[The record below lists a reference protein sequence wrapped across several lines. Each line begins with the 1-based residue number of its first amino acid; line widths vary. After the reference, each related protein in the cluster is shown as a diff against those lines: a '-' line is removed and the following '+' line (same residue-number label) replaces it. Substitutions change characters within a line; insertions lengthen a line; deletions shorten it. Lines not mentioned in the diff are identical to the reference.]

1 VVGPS
6 QAAPLAMARIAR
18 MLAQQ
23 SSILANI
30 DHFSAIAALGLLGVG
45 VTLVQK
51 VFR

>member
-1 VVGPS
+1 MGPA
-6 QAAPLAMARIAR
+6 QAAPLAMARVAQ

-23 SSILANI
+23 SAMLANI
-30 DHFSAIAALGLLGVG
+30 DHFILVAALGLLGVA